1 MLNYDKQNKLKF
13 IQLLHVGRLDD
24 FVEDQPD
31 KIVHTV
37 KDFLTDASDA
47 NVLLIRSDIGNGGTH
62 LLSGA
67 ANHLLDNGKVIMSL
81 SSETLLRDML
91 DIKYELGHYLTE
103 CSFVCIDYADYL
115 MNRPNTFR
123 EVCSMLNS
131 FLSMGGKIILQ
142 SSKNL
147 NDNDILE
154 FVRARKVVQVT
165 SVFPSLHTLKIIA
178 GQHVAPEVVID
189 FAEEAFVKSENSVRV
204 FLGYLIAEDSRRK
217 LVEIQMEKF

>member
-1 MLNYDKQNKLKF
+1 MLRYAEQNKLQF
-13 IQLLHVGRLDD
+13 IQLLHIGRLED
-24 FVEDQPD
+24 FVEGQTD

-37 KDFLTDASDA
+37 KDFLSDASEA

-67 ANHLLDNGKVIMSL
+67 ANHLLDKGEVIMCM
-81 SSETLLRDML
+81 SSEILRRDLPAIKDELRQYLLD
-91 DIKYELGHYLTE
+91 
-103 CSFVCIDYADYL
+103 CSFACIDYVDYL
-115 MNRPNTFR
+115 TKRPDTFR

-147 NDNDILE
+147 NFNDILVFME
-154 FVRARKVVQVT
+154 ASKIVQLT
-165 SVFPSLHTLKIIA
+165 SEFPSLDALSMIA
-178 GQHVAPEVVID
+178 LQHVTPEVVKD
-189 FAEEAFVKSENSVRV
+189 LAEEAFVNSENSVRV

-217 LVEIQMEKF
+217 IVEIQMG